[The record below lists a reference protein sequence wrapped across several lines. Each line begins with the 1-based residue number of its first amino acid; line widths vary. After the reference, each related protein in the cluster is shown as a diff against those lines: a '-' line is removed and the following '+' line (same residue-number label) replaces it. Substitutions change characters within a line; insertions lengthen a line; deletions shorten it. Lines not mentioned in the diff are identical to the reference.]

1 MYGRHF
7 ILPFELMDYLKKK
20 KARFCRNCSLE
31 DMVSVGQVRAVGGDR
46 VGRVGSRLSRAR
58 ALLGSG
64 KP

>member
-7 ILPFELMDYLKKK
+7 ILPFELMDYLK

-31 DMVSVGQVRAVGGDR
+31 DMVSVGQVTAVGGDR